1 MTPDPG
7 SKPLNVAVMAIVA
20 LLAMSLWFSAS
31 AVVPQLIVEWDLS
44 PVMQGWMTM
53 SVQIGFVCGA
63 VGSALLNLAD
73 RVPAHRLIAVSAVL
87 GAAFNASIPVLSD
100 GPETAVVFRFLTG
113 ACLAGVYPPGMK
125 IMASWCRE
133 DRGLCIGLLVGAL
146 TVGSGMPH
154 LLNAMSSGA
163 SGIPPWRSVMF
174 STSGQATIAGI
185 LAWTTLRPGPHLA
198 RAARFNWRHAMEG
211 LTYRPTRLANFGYFG
226 HMWELYAMWAW
237 VPVMLVVSYE
247 KAGLDPD
254 AARLAS
260 FGIFAVGGVSSILA
274 GRWADRWGRERIT
287 QWSLVVSGACCLLVG
302 FLFESPILLTGLCL
316 IWGFA
321 VIADSAQFSALVSEL
336 GDQRFVGTALQVQTS
351 IGFLITMVTLQVIP
365 LLVDAVTFRWA
376 FFALAVGPAV
386 GLVAMTML
394 RTTHDKSGD

>member
-1 MTPDPG
+1 M
-7 SKPLNVAVMAIVA
+7 PLAETKRFTVAVLSIVA

-31 AVVPQLIVEWDLS
+31 AVVPQLTAEWNLS

-63 VGSALLNLAD
+63 LGSAVLNLAD
-73 RVPAHRLIAVSAVL
+73 RVPAHRMIAVSAIL
-87 GAAFNASIPVLSD
+87 GAAFNAAIPLLSE

-125 IMASWCRE
+125 LMASWCRE

-146 TVGSGMPH
+146 TVGSGLPH
-154 LLNAMSSGA
+154 LLNALSSGV
-163 SGIPPWRSVMF
+163 SGIPPWRTVMY
-174 STSGQATIAGI
+174 STSGQAMIAGI
-185 LAWTTLRPGPHLA
+185 AAWTLLRPGPHLA
-198 RAARFNWRHAMEG
+198 RAARFNWRHAARG
-211 LTYRPTRLANFGYFG
+211 LTVRSTRLANFGYFG

-237 VPVMLVVSYE
+237 VPVMLVVSYRE
-247 KAGLDPD
+247 AGLDPD

-260 FGIFAVGGVSSILA
+260 FGIFAVGGLSSILA

-287 QWSLVVSGACCLLVG
+287 MWSLAVSGICCLLAG
-302 FLFESPILLTGLCL
+302 LFFEAPVLLTGLCL
-316 IWGFA
+316 VWGFA

-336 GDQRFVGTALQVQTS
+336 ADQRYVGTALQVQTS

-365 LLVDAVTFRWA
+365 LLVDLVTFRWA
-376 FFALAVGPAV
+376 FVMLAAGPAA
-386 GLVAMTML
+386 GFLAMAL
-394 RTTHDKSGD
+394 LKRARI

>member
-1 MTPDPG
+1 MTTDTG
-7 SKPLNVAVMAIVA
+7 SKPFNVAVMAIVA

-31 AVVPQLIVEWDLS
+31 AVVPQLIVEWNLS

-73 RVPAHRLIAVSAVL
+73 RVPAHRLIAVSALL
-87 GAAFNASIPVLSD
+87 GAVFNAAIPVLSD

-133 DRGLCIGLLVGAL
+133 DRGLCIGVLVGAL

-154 LLNAMSSGA
+154 LLNAISSSA
-163 SGIPPWRSVMF
+163 SGIPPWRMVMF
-174 STSGQATIAGI
+174 STSGQAAIAGI
-185 LAWTTLRPGPHLA
+185 VAWTTLKPGPHLA
-198 RAARFNWRHAMEG
+198 RAARFNWRHATEG

-237 VPVMLVVSYE
+237 VPVMLVMSYE
-247 KAGLDPD
+247 KADLNPD
-254 AARLAS
+254 AARFAS
-260 FGIFAVGGVSSILA
+260 FGIFAIGGLSSILA
-274 GRWADRWGRERIT
+274 GKWADRWGRERIT
-287 QWSLVVSGACCLLVG
+287 QWSLAVSGACCVLVG
-302 FLFESPILLTGLCL
+302 LFVNSPILLTGLCL
-316 IWGFA
+316 VWGFA
-321 VIADSAQFSALVSEL
+321 VIADSAQFSALISEL
-336 GDQRFVGTALQVQTS
+336 GDPRYVGTALQVQTS

-376 FFALAVGPAV
+376 FLILAAGPAAGWFSMV
-386 GLVAMTML
+386 NL
-394 RTTHDKSGD
+394 RSTRT